1 MLHLGDQTVRNC
13 HGRSRRD
20 FLIAGGLSAWGL
32 SWPQVQRQLAAAEEG
47 RGAPK
52 SVILLWLWGGPSHI
66 DTFDMKPDAPVEYR
80 GPFAPISTNVPG
92 IEVCELLPRIAKQA
106 HRFTLL
112 RSLHHESNDHG
123 ISGTIGLTGSIS
135 GSISLGGVTSPGRVE
150 PTHGAIVSR
159 FLAKPQ
165 TGLPGFIALGGHLHQ
180 GKRPIA
186 GEGGGPLGPLYDPFR
201 AEYVPGEGIKLP
213 QLKLREDLTSR
224 QVGNRLTLLQQFDKE
239 SQKID
244 QSATIERMDQ
254 FYRQAYSLLTSKE
267 ARKVFDLEGEDEA
280 LRRRYGKYRFG
291 QSCLLARRL
300 VGAGIPFVQVNWSS
314 HVEPIED
321 TGDGGWDM
329 HDRNFVQMQD
339 RHAWMLDQSLSALL
353 DDLDERGLLDSTMV
367 VAVGEFGRGPKIN
380 PKAGRDHWN
389 HCYSA
394 LVAGGGLPGGMV
406 IGASDRYAEYPRNR
420 PYKPGDLISTLLMKQ
435 GISTPM
441 LTELGLSPNSELIP
455 ELL

>member
-1 MLHLGDQTVRNC
+1 MLSVGDQSIRNC
-13 HGRSRRD
+13 RGSSRRD

-32 SWPQVQRQLAAAEEG
+32 SWPAVQRQLSAAEEG
-47 RGAPK
+47 KTVPK

-80 GPFAPISTNVPG
+80 GPFAPIPTNVSG
-92 IEVCELLPRIAKQA
+92 IEVCELFPRMSKQA
-106 HRFTLL
+106 NRFTLI
-112 RSLHHESNDHG
+112 RSMHHESNDHG

-135 GSISLGGVTSPGRVE
+135 GSISLGGVTSPGRVQ

-159 FLAKPQ
+159 FLGTPHA
-165 TGLPGFIALGGHLHQ
+165 GLPGFIALGGHLHQ

-201 AEYVPGEGIKLP
+201 AEYVPGEGVKLP
-213 QLKLREDLTSR
+213 QLKLRDDLTSR
-224 QVGNRLTLLQQFDKE
+224 QVGERLTLLQQFDKE

-244 QSATIERMDQ
+244 QSPSIARMDQ
-254 FYRQAYSLLTSKE
+254 FYQQAYSLLTSKE
-267 ARKVFDLEGEDEA
+267 ARKVFELDGEDEF
-280 LRRRYGKYRFG
+280 LRRRYGKFRFG
-291 QSCLLARRL
+291 QSCLMARRL
-300 VGAGIPFVQVNWSS
+300 VEVGIPFVQVNWSS

-353 DDLDERGLLDSTMV
+353 DDLDQRGLLESTMV
-367 VAVGEFGRGPKIN
+367 VAVGEFGRGPRIN

-389 HCYSA
+389 HCYTA

-406 IGASDRYAEYPRNR
+406 IGAATAWRNIR
-420 PYKPGDLISTLLMKQ
+420 AAGPISLPT
-435 GISTPM
+435 
-441 LTELGLSPNSELIP
+441 
-455 ELL
+455 